1 MATADVS
8 QVPARRSDVLSLLI
22 CDDSPEARELVKAT
36 LAGQSEIE
44 VVGEANDGEQAIALA
59 AATRP
64 DIVLMDVRMP
74 VLDGVDATRRIREL
88 LPKARIV
95 AYAGSDDADDV
106 MAMMEAGADAYCLK
120 AAPLWELE
128 RALAGAS
135 DPLIRLAH
143 GISRSIKGGGI
154 AELVARELV
163 ELTGASFAA
172 TYFASEGS
180 LSLAALAGPAAPVS
194 FRSAPGVV
202 ARAFTE
208 LQLARADTHELGE
221 LYRLGAACADA
232 VSAPLCADGE
242 ALGAVLVVLPPNV
255 QAGADAELVSAVADL
270 VSAALANEH
279 RLAQTYAEARRDAL
293 TGLANKRAF
302 DECVE
307 TALRDAV
314 DDNKSVSLIVFDL
327 DDFKEVNDREGHL
340 VGDDVLR
347 AVGRVLMRVVR
358 ADDEVFRIG
367 GEEFAI
373 VVDGTSDVAVG
384 VAERMRE
391 ALAGHRRG
399 HVLPTVSVGVATFP
413 QHASSAEDLLRK
425 ADSALYSAKFAGK
438 DRVQAFST
446 ERVETPVPE
455 APVVVEADFGEP
467 AFEERGLRLLVVDD
481 DAALRILLRTT
492 FEVVDIEVE
501 EADSAEAASELIAS
515 CAPDVVVLDV
525 GMPGV
530 DGLTFCRKLKADPA
544 TAGIGVVLLT
554 GIEATERSAG
564 DCGADA
570 FLRKPFSPL
579 ELLNVVE
586 RIAGGLYEGPFR
598 LADSPPEEQL
608 ILYAQDL
615 RRLLEL
621 ERGQRVLIQRAY
633 QETVMALAGAVESKD
648 TGTSAHSQRVQRYAI
663 ELARGIDPVLLE
675 DESVEYG
682 FLLHDVGKLGI
693 PEKVLLKKGKLSS
706 SEKRLLETHPVLGE
720 QLLSGVALL
729 NGKGLQIV
737 RHHHERWDG
746 KGYPDRLGGTEIPL
760 GARVFAVA
768 DALDA
773 MTSDRPH
780 RPARSWEAAAA
791 EIARE
796 AGQKFDPNVVE
807 AFRER
812 QARLRRVHYE
822 LEKAA

>member
-1 MATADVS
+1 
-8 QVPARRSDVLSLLI
+8 VLSLLI
-22 CDDSPEARELVKAT
+22 CDDSPEARELVKAS
-36 LAGQSEIE
+36 LAGQPEIE
-44 VVGEANDGEQAIALA
+44 VVAEAEDGGQAVALA

-74 VLDGVDATRRIREL
+74 LIDGIDATRRIREL
-88 LPKARIV
+88 LPKVRIV

-120 AAPLWELE
+120 GAPLWELE

-135 DPLIRLAH
+135 DPLMRLAH
-143 GISRSIKGGGI
+143 GISRSVRGSGI
-154 AELVARELV
+154 ADLVARELA

-172 TYFASEGS
+172 TYLASEGS

-208 LQLARADTHELGE
+208 LRLARADTHELGE
-221 LYRLGAACADA
+221 LYRLGVACAEA

-242 ALGAVLVVLPPNV
+242 ALGAVLVVLPANL
-255 QAGADAELVSAVADL
+255 QAKADAELVSAVADL
-270 VSAALANEH
+270 ASAGLANER

-302 DECVE
+302 DECLE
-307 TALRDAV
+307 TALRDAAEK
-314 DDNKSVSLIVFDL
+314 DKSVSLVVFDL
-327 DDFKEVNDREGHL
+327 DDFKDVNDQEGHL
-340 VGDDVLR
+340 VGDEVLR
-347 AVGRVLMRVVR
+347 EVGRVLMRVIR

-373 VVDGTSDVAVG
+373 VVNGTSAVAVG
-384 VAERMRE
+384 VAERMRA
-391 ALAGHRRG
+391 ALAEYRRG
-399 HVLPTVSVGVATFP
+399 HMLPTVSVGIAAYP
-413 QHASSAEDLLRK
+413 KHASAAEDLLRRG
-425 ADSALYSAKFAGK
+425 DTALYAAKFAGK
-438 DRVQAFST
+438 NRVQVFSG
-446 ERVETPVPE
+446 ERVDAPVPH
-455 APVVVEADFGEP
+455 VTVEAEASPDPSPRG
-467 AFEERGLRLLVVDD
+467 ERGLRLLVVDD

-501 EADSAEAASELIAS
+501 EADSAEAASERIAS
-515 CAPDVVVLDV
+515 CAPNVVVLDV
-525 GMPGV
+525 GMPGM
-530 DGLTFCRKLKADPA
+530 DGLTFCRQLKADPA

-554 GIEATERSAG
+554 GTDGGTEEAAAE
-564 DCGADA
+564 CGADA

-579 ELLNVVE
+579 ELLNAVE
-586 RIAGGLYEGPFR
+586 RIAGGLYEGPFS
-598 LADSPPEEQL
+598 LADNPPEEQL

-615 RRLLEL
+615 RRLLEV
-621 ERGQRVLIQRAY
+621 ERGQRVLIQGAY
-633 QETVMALAGAVESKD
+633 RETVTALAGALESKD
-648 TGTSAHSQRVQRYAI
+648 IGTGAHSQRVQRYAI
-663 ELARGIDPVLLE
+663 ELARGLDPDLLE

-682 FLLHDVGKLGI
+682 FLLHDVGKIGI
-693 PEKVLLKKGKLSS
+693 PDKVLLKRGSLSS
-706 SEKRLLETHPVLGE
+706 SEKRLLETHTVLGE

-729 NGKGLQIV
+729 QGKGLQIV

-746 KGYPDRLGGTEIPL
+746 QGYPDGLGQTEIPL

-773 MTSDRPH
+773 MTSDRPY
-780 RPARSWEAAAA
+780 RPAQTWEAAAA

-796 AGQKFDPNVVE
+796 AGRQFDPSVVE
-807 AFRER
+807 AFRDR
-812 QARLRRVHYE
+812 QTRLRRVHYE
-822 LEKAA
+822 LATA